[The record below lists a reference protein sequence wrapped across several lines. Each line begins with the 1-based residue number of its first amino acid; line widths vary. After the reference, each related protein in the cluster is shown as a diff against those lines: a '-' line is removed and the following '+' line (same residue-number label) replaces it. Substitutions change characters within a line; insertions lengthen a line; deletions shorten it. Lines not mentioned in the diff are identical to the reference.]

1 MRGLV
6 LSSDTHSAQLLE
18 TFSDL
23 LRNNVLTDVT
33 LVCEDRYRVEAHK
46 IVLCAGSSMFRDFFT
61 HNSHPHPM
69 LYLKGVKQIH
79 LLPLMQFLYNGKTE
93 IPEDFINELLDVAKD
108 LSIKGL
114 EEEKKCQPNETQ
126 YRKSLKETKLSKHK
140 TKKRKSE
147 DIMKRHQETE
157 LKNPDEEIQPAISY
171 TVEEENH
178 NCGICNFVG
187 GSKESLDRHIS
198 ILHPLSEEKDTSAS
212 EEEDNFEDDND
223 YFSFAEKHVKD
234 DPIKLAQ
241 HDDVKFFEAG
251 EVLKRV
257 PKSTVWKF
265 MKFKGSKSEGL
276 SDKNHVYCELCRK
289 SGNSELVD
297 KPIVFKDGST
307 KNLINH
313 LNSCHAYDNEYI
325 EAQPSWS
332 VLGHPQRPSLVYSL
346 GGTKLKV

>member
-1 MRGLV
+1 M
-6 LSSDTHSAQLLE
+6 T
-18 TFSDL
+18 
-23 LRNNVLTDVT
+23 
-33 LVCEDRYRVEAHK
+33 
-46 IVLCAGSSMFRDFFT
+46 
-61 HNSHPHPM
+61 
-69 LYLKGVKQIH
+69 
-79 LLPLMQFLYNGKTE
+79 
-93 IPEDFINELLDVAKD
+93 
-108 LSIKGL
+108 
-114 EEEKKCQPNETQ
+114 
-126 YRKSLKETKLSKHK
+126 
-140 TKKRKSE
+140 
-147 DIMKRHQETE
+147 
-157 LKNPDEEIQPAISY
+157 
-171 TVEEENH
+171 
-178 NCGICNFVG
+178 
-187 GSKESLDRHIS
+187 
-198 ILHPLSEEKDTSAS
+198 ILHPHSEEKDTSAS

-241 HDDVKFFEAG
+241 HDDDVKFFEAG